1 MVAEVRALQGL
12 MVADV
17 RDGCLSPI
25 LLGSTAFSM
34 AATSIWFGR
43 VTPMTKAFTN
53 W

>member
-1 MVAEVRALQGL
+1 MVAEVRALQAL
-12 MVADV
+12 LETAVSLADTSWKHGV
-17 RDGCLSPI
+17 
-25 LLGSTAFSM
+25 SM